1 MNPKWL
7 SPAHVLG
14 AALLAVPA
22 VARADGVPPAAATP
36 LQREQAQSRFLR
48 GKELMDRGQYSEAL
62 VEFRASHDIVSSPN
76 TRLEIARDLRA
87 SGQLVAAYAEYGRA
101 AVEAKE
107 VASEDDRYRRA
118 YEAASAERAELEPR
132 LAFVSLT
139 VSHPREET
147 RVSIGDEELRRAA
160 WEEPAPLAAGST
172 AIVVTTPGY
181 RPLTRT
187 IQVAAGDHVT
197 VVIDAQEAPAES
209 AVATVA
215 PEEPPPVAPP
225 PQRDG
230 ARGALRASAYVAAG
244 VGVAGLATFAVGG
257 LLARSAYDDLQ
268 KSCGGGPCAAN
279 KKSEVDRGRTEQTIA
294 NVGLVAGLVGVAA
307 GVTLFVVSLPKSAPT
322 QSVAVVGVPGG
333 LGLRGAFR

>member
-7 SPAHVLG
+7 SSAHVLG
-14 AALLAVPA
+14 VAFLAVSA

-48 GKELMDRGQYSEAL
+48 GKELMDKGQYTDAL

-87 SGQLVAAYAEYGRA
+87 AGQLVAAYAEYGRT

-107 VASEDDRYRRA
+107 FASEDDRYRRT

-139 VSHPREET
+139 VSHAGEET
-147 RVSIGDEELRRAA
+147 HVSIGGEELRRAA
-160 WEEPAPLAAGST
+160 WGEPAPLAAGST
-172 AIVVTTPGY
+172 AIVVTTPGH

-187 IQVAAGDHVT
+187 IDVAAGDRVE
-197 VVIDAQEAPAES
+197 VAIDAQEGPAEGDAPLSPPAAPILAPA
-209 AVATVA
+209 A
-215 PEEPPPVAPP
+215 PHDAAH
-225 PQRDG
+225 G
-230 ARGALRASAYVAAG
+230 GLRASAYVGLG

-257 LLARSAYDDLQ
+257 LFARGTYDDLQ
-268 KSCGGGPCAAN
+268 KSCGSGPCPAD
-279 KKSEVDRGRTEQTIA
+279 KKSEIDRGRTEQTIA

-307 GVTLFVVSLPKSAPT
+307 GVTLLVLSLPKGAPA

-333 LGLRGAFR
+333 VGLRGSFR